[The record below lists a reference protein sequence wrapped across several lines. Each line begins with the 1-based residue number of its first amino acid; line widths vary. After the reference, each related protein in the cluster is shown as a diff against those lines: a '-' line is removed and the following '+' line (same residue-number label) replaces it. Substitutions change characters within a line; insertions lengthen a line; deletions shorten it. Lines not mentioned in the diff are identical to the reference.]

1 MDYKEKKRMIN
12 EKYVDAI
19 RAIAIANDCDMGV
32 AYDMLKDNVM
42 NNGKNPYVNMEAA
55 RKDFEELRNIA
66 ISSADSAEEETNSA
80 ENTAE

>member
-32 AYDMLKDNVM
+32 AYDKLKYNIMDGGNY
-42 NNGKNPYVNMEAA
+42 PYVNEAEA

-66 ISSADSAEEETNSA
+66 ISSAESAEEETNSA